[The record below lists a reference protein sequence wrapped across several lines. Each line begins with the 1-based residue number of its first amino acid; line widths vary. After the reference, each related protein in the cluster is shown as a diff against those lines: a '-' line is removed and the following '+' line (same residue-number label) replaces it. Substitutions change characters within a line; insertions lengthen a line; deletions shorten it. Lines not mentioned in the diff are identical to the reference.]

1 MSQQPTNRGLSQ
13 RLKYLQHNEA
23 PLTSPGFTL
32 DDVVRGGRRRQR
44 RRTTAQV
51 AAAVVAVAAL
61 GTGIA
66 LPQLRGDRHAAPPA
80 VTATSTAPRP
90 VLPAINLAEDKS
102 LTYKMS
108 GKNVTVTRKGVPVTT
123 ITLQSASYTSTSGHI
138 VFQFTAVRALTVD
151 TNLFVLYDANGGENT
166 ANKPTKIHMDTGTH
180 ALTLD
185 FRQTRGNPEAVG
197 WAPSD
202 GEAVW
207 ERTN

>member
-1 MSQQPTNRGLSQ
+1 MSQQPTNRGLSN
-13 RLKYLQHNEA
+13 RLKQLQHNEA
-23 PLTSPGFTL
+23 PLKSPAFTL

-44 RRTTAQV
+44 RRATVRV

-66 LPQLRGDRHAAPPA
+66 LPQLRGDRDVTPPVVA
-80 VTATSTAPRP
+80 ATSTAPKP
-90 VLPAINLAEDKS
+90 VLPAINLAEDSS
-102 LTYKMS
+102 LKYKMS
-108 GKNVTVTRKGVPVTT
+108 GKNVAVTRKGEPVTT

-151 TNLFVLYDANGGENT
+151 TNFFVLYDASGGENT
-166 ANKPTKIHMDTGTH
+166 ANKPTKVHMDAGTH
-180 ALTLD
+180 TLTLD
-185 FRQTRGNPEAVG
+185 FRQTNGNPEAVG

-207 ERTN
+207 ARTG